1 MADEYFDPVRDVI
14 MRAKNEVYDFRTG
27 APIPREILRLP
38 SSDPRYVMKQFRK
51 NRKVYVPVSLETKKA
66 ETEQEALERRL
77 MRRQDVRLP
86 VSPRQEYPLLDY
98 PVDPQSPRIQAD
110 ILRNQ
115 ALSADLQTQQI
126 EDILSGGPASR
137 RLVPLMPY
145 TTSTGEDFTS
155 EYWDTRL
162 GARAMGSE
170 PPVPAPAPR
179 ARARA
184 RIDPSMSFAPTEAD
198 DDFTSEF
205 WGTGLSFYGKGMRRR
220 ISRFR

>member
-1 MADEYFDPVRDVI
+1 MADEYYDPVRDVI

-27 APIPREILRLP
+27 AIIPREILRLP
-38 SSDPRYVMKQFRK
+38 PSDPRYVMKQFRQ
-51 NRKVYVPVSLETKKA
+51 NRKIYVPVSLQTKKN
-66 ETEQEALERRL
+66 EQEQEALERRL

-86 VSPRQEYPLLDY
+86 VSPRQDFPLIDY

-115 ALSADLQTQQI
+115 ALSADIQSQRV
-126 EDILSGGPASR
+126 EDLLSGPTRR
-137 RLVPLMPY
+137 RLAPLMPF

-155 EYWDTRL
+155 EYWDTSL
-162 GARAMGSE
+162 GAQAMGSE
-170 PPVPAPAPR
+170 PPAPAPAPR
-179 ARARA
+179 ARARP
-184 RIDPSMSFAPTEAD
+184 RIDPSMSFAPAETD